1 VVTISTWLGFVATV
15 VVAATYPGVG
25 ALFVVGTGLR
35 HGFGRSAPAVM
46 GMQVALLSY
55 VAMVGFGLAVVLN
68 TSPQLFSLIKWSG
81 VIYLLW
87 LGVQKLRSDNNP
99 LAVLEPRNSGPLFL
113 QGFLANFTNPK
124 AIIFMAA
131 LFPQFISAASPLGP
145 QLAILAVTM
154 FVIDTAVMSGYA
166 WLGSRLITWMKSERR
181 MKLAN
186 RLSAGLLIVAAI
198 CMASIQH

>member
-1 VVTISTWLGFVATV
+1 
-15 VVAATYPGVG
+15 
-25 ALFVVGTGLR
+25 
-35 HGFGRSAPAVM
+35 M